1 MHGRLW
7 CPGVYG
13 SRYQYA
19 RVHARTPVSC
29 ENYTRAHIGRRQVIM
44 RDRRYDPILIVRIE
58 CGYGCCC
65 CCCIRTGEGT
75 QTALPGLHRS
85 FEAICTIYDTREY
98 VRVVDLTSPVP
109 SRSSSRRRSRI
120 KLAKTFFRRITRTAL
135 RRDVILERDTI
146 ENGRLFW

>member
-19 RVHARTPVSC
+19 RVHACTPVSC

-44 RDRRYDPILIVRIE
+44 RDRRYGPILIVRIE
-58 CGYGCCC
+58 CGCGCCC

-75 QTALPGLHRS
+75 QAALPAYTDPSKRYVRY
-85 FEAICTIYDTREY
+85 TIRGNPCVWWIWPRPVLLSLSILVAAAVANKTRENILQKNHSY
-98 VRVVDLTSPVP
+98 SDGTSCLY
-109 SRSSSRRRSRI
+109 SR
-120 KLAKTFFRRITRTAL
+120 
-135 RRDVILERDTI
+135 
-146 ENGRLFW
+146 GRGDREW